1 MMKKI
6 VVFFAFAI
14 CNTIVLA
21 QSTPEAF
28 IGLLPTIPSDA
39 CTKKFDE
46 REKFQT
52 HLDSLIDLINV
63 EISRRRVDEKAANKS
78 AQQKAMN
85 KYAQQYGLSPEDMQ
99 KLKNGNMSKADKQAI
114 ADKAMQNSNNMSY
127 GEAKSISKATPE
139 GKKAWAEGY
148 STEKLADMA
157 ADPNK
162 TRDTELQYKSQ
173 NELMA
178 MQKQIQDSLSAIQ
191 LKFDHQ
197 LQDIDN
203 DPGGLSLLKD
213 ISEYQKEMAGKS
225 DVTDIKKKIILK
237 KMEYC
242 RRFSPRLF
250 NVVSNMESFTKA
262 SIPVY
267 YRLEGISNRLF
278 KLQTGVD
285 QTIQPGSM
293 GISVVK
299 GFFQSLHG
307 IFKYNILDGD
317 EE

>member
-14 CNTIVLA
+14 CNTIALA

-46 REKFQT
+46 REKFKT

-63 EISRRRVDEKAANKS
+63 EISRRRVEEKAAGKS
-78 AQQKAMN
+78 AQQQAMN

-114 ADKAMQNSNNMSY
+114 ADKALQNSNNMSY
-127 GEAKSISKATPE
+127 GEAKSIAKAKPE

-148 STEKLADMA
+148 STEKQAEMA
-157 ADPNK
+157 VDPNK
-162 TRDTELQYKSQ
+162 TRDMELQYKNQ
-173 NELMA
+173 NELME
-178 MQKQIQDSLSAIQ
+178 MQKHIQDSLSAIQ

-197 LQDIDN
+197 LQDIEN
-203 DPGGLSLLKD
+203 DPGRLSLLKD
-213 ISEYQKEMAGKS
+213 ISEYQNEMAGKS
-225 DVTDIKKKIILK
+225 DVTDIKKKIIMK

-242 RRFSPRLF
+242 RRFSPRLI
-250 NVVSNMESFTKA
+250 NIVSNMESFTKA
-262 SIPVY
+262 SIPVF
-267 YRLEGISNRLF
+267 YRLESISKRLY
-278 KLQTGVD
+278 KLQNGVD

-299 GFFQSLHG
+299 GLFQSLHG
-307 IFKYNILDGD
+307 IFQYNILDGD